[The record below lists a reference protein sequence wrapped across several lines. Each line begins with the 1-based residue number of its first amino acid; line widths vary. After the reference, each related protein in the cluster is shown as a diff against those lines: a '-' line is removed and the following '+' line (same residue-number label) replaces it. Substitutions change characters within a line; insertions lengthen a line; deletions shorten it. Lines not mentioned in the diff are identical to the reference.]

1 MINRKSIL
9 TAALCVVCS
18 SAIFANATIEGTRN
32 ETKVSFSHLDLSKPA
47 GQQALYKSLQRAAH
61 KVCGSNRVYLTHS
74 LKMSNHNQRCYED
87 ALSSAIDRIGN
98 RGVAILHESS

>member
-18 SAIFANATIEGTRN
+18 SAMLANATIEGSRN
-32 ETKVSFSHLDLSKPA
+32 ETKVSFSHLDLSRPA

-74 LKMSNHNQRCYED
+74 LKMSHHNQRCYEET
-87 ALSSAIDRIGN
+87 LSSAVDRIGN
-98 RGVAILHESS
+98 RGLAMLHESS

>member
-18 SAIFANATIEGTRN
+18 SAMFANATIEGPRN
-32 ETKVSFSHLDLSKPA
+32 ETKVSFSHLDLSRPA

-61 KVCGSNRVYLTHS
+61 RVCGSNRVYLTHS
-74 LKMSNHNQRCYED
+74 LKRSHHNQTCYKET
-87 ALSSAIDRIGN
+87 LSSAVDRIGN
-98 RGVAILHESS
+98 RGVAMLHESS